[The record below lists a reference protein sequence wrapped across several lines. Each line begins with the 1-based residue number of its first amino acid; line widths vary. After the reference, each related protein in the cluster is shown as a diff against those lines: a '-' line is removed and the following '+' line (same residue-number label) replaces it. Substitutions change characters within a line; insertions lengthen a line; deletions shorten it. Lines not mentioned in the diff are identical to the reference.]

1 MELTVPPRN
10 DLLPKLTLHDRAVGE
25 LQPPTRN
32 ARPADPAH
40 VREIAAAITRLGF
53 SVPILIDED
62 NRVIDGWARVEAARR
77 AGLTRLPCILAGHL
91 NPAERRLL
99 RLAINRLG
107 EKGQWDL
114 SALKLEL
121 GELIL
126 DDTPLEIA
134 GFSQVEVDQILLD
147 EEPDTAETG
156 PLEPNAELEAIAR
169 PGDLFALGRHR
180 IACGDA
186 RDPEL
191 LARLMDGGDARLVL
205 TDVPYNV
212 PIRGHVSGQTHREFA
227 MASGEMSADEFLA
240 FNQAWMEQVG
250 HYLVDGGLFGTFID
264 WRGYSTVDAAATAVG
279 LDPLNLVVWSKTNAG
294 MGSLYRSAHE
304 LLPLYKKG
312 TAAHVNNVQLGRYG
326 RWRSNV
332 WTYPGASSLGSDSR
346 QGLSLH
352 PTVKPTAM
360 IEDAL
365 LDLTHRDD
373 IVLDPF
379 LGSGSTVMAAE
390 KAGRTCRGVEIDPRY
405 VDVAVRRFEE
415 ASGIKAVRLN
425 A

>member
-1 MELTVPPRN
+1 MARMIGQLRAKSQRRRAALARSQTMERTVRPRN
-10 DLLPKLTLHDRAVGE
+10 DLLPKLSLLDRAVGE

-32 ARPADPAH
+32 VRPADPGH
-40 VREIAAAITRLGF
+40 VCEIAAAIAALGF

-114 SALKLEL
+114 SALKLEVS
-121 GELIL
+121 ELIL

-134 GFSQVEVDQILLD
+134 GFSQLEVDQILLD
-147 EEPDTAETG
+147 EEPDAAETG
-156 PLEPNAELEAIAR
+156 PLEPNADLEAIAR
-169 PGDLFALGRHR
+169 PGDLFALSRHR

-186 RDPEL
+186 RDAEL
-191 LARLMDGGDARLVL
+191 LARLMAGESARLVL

-212 PIRGHVSGQTHREFA
+212 SIRGHVTGQNHREFA

-240 FNQAWMEQVG
+240 FNRTWIEKVWSC
-250 HYLVDGGLFGTFID
+250 LVDGGVFGTFID
-264 WRGYSTVDAAATAVG
+264 WRGYPSVHAAAIAIG
-279 LDPLNLVVWSKTNAG
+279 LDPLNLIVWSKTNAG

-312 TAAHVNNVQLGRYG
+312 TAAHVNNVELGPPDR
-326 RWRSNV
+326 V
-332 WTYPGASSLGSDSR
+332 
-346 QGLSLH
+346 
-352 PTVKPTAM
+352 
-360 IEDAL
+360 
-365 LDLTHRDD
+365 
-373 IVLDPF
+373 
-379 LGSGSTVMAAE
+379 
-390 KAGRTCRGVEIDPRY
+390 Y
-405 VDVAVRRFEE
+405 VCTRR
-415 ASGIKAVRLN
+415 
-425 A
+425 